1 MGKII
6 LNLAA
11 SLDGFIAEENGSV
24 DWLNDFLQ
32 PAEDYGMKLFFEQCG
47 TAIMGAKTYEQT
59 LSFNYW
65 YGNMDGIVF
74 TSRDLPSLEGRSVQ
88 FIAGNPTEIVK
99 VLREKT
105 KDSWLVGG
113 ASLIAQFINKGLLD
127 ELIITIVPRLIG
139 KGIPLCAD
147 LNGIQK
153 LKLEETK
160 TYKDG
165 VVQLKYLTIGS
176 PEFLQ

>member
-11 SLDGFIAEENGSV
+11 SLDGFIAEESGSV
-24 DWLNDFLQ
+24 DWLNDFLH
-32 PAEDYGMKLFFEQCG
+32 PEEDYGMQLFFQQCG

-65 YGNMDGIVF
+65 YGNMEGIVF
-74 TSRDLPSLEGRSVQ
+74 TERDLPPLEGKSIQ
-88 FIAGNPTEIVK
+88 FVSGDPKEIVMA
-99 VLREKT
+99 LRGKK

-113 ASLIAQFINKGLLD
+113 SSLIAQFINKNLLN
-127 ELIITIVPRLIG
+127 EMIITIVPRLLG
-139 KGIPLCAD
+139 RGIPLCQD
-147 LNGIQK
+147 IKEIQK

-165 VVQLKYLTIGS
+165 VVRLKYN
-176 PEFLQ
+176 F